1 MVATRDGYAAEFDLV
16 LDNVSV
22 TSSLNDIRL
31 LGTPACFVRSMQ
43 ISCSMCSFNL
53 FFKVS
58 STMPSPLRWDQQRS
72 WIFNISMD
80 RPVLYIIR
88 DHINMLTDL
97 GRDWSSGPPS
107 DFNTFIPMIYG
118 VNIIMNGF
126 ELNMYANDHN
136 IIDRPLDR
144 QENGIICTIFF

>member
-1 MVATRDGYAAEFDLV
+1 
-16 LDNVSV
+16 
-22 TSSLNDIRL
+22 
-31 LGTPACFVRSMQ
+31 
-43 ISCSMCSFNL
+43 
-53 FFKVS
+53 
-58 STMPSPLRWDQQRS
+58 
-72 WIFNISMD
+72 MD

-97 GRDWSSGPPS
+97 GRDWSSGPPT

-144 QENGIICTIFF
+144 QENGKIYESSLKVLLLIDDCSSDNV